1 MDILTSSFRSGE
13 VLRCRSV
20 SACLASTVL
29 DVPVA
34 PPPIAADWRRE
45 ILSQLALEPG
55 DIEAMPL
62 ARTRRRWPQL
72 RRCIDL
78 VAQWMIALGLPDV
91 LGEASV
97 ALMASRGTRYHHDGA
112 RYGSKA
118 FCNLFLSEASGAEL
132 HFPAAGQRIALERG
146 TAVMFDTCQPHAIIK
161 RSASGFAESD
171 FAPEH
176 MVPQVFLTWEL
187 PIEHEQVQRALGI
200 RIDVPAVTSSQ
211 AGEEQVWRNGVPVRL
226 CPKTGGWLGRA

>member
-13 VLRCRSV
+13 VLRWRSV
-20 SACLASTVL
+20 SARLASAVL
-29 DVPVA
+29 DAPIA
-34 PPPIAADWRRE
+34 PPPISAQWHRE
-45 ILSQLALEPG
+45 IFSQLALEPG

-62 ARTRRRWPQL
+62 ARTGRRWPQL

-171 FAPEH
+171 FAPER
-176 MVPQVFLTWEL
+176 MVAQVFLTWEL

-211 AGEEQVWRNGVPVRL
+211 GDEEQVWRNGVPVRL
-226 CPKTGGWLGRA
+226 CPKTGGWLG